1 MFVAFAV
8 DRALGFLLIVVI
20 TRAWAPAAVGHWTQ
34 VVALTGALGTI
45 ASMGLYQAH
54 IRFAEESAEPR
65 IRHSLQLTILSVT
78 TGALLLAAIV
88 AAVIPGPFSRTVFGV
103 ATETRLLAAVF
114 ALAMSE
120 LWAEFVTVQLR
131 AEVDARG
138 AALVMGGKAVLR
150 VLLISTLAFSGG
162 GDVAR
167 AVFALAL
174 AQWLAAVFAL
184 AMSELWA
191 EFVTVQLRAEVDAR
205 GAALVLGGKAVL
217 RVLLIGSLA
226 LTGGGDVARA
236 VFALALAQWLA
247 AVAMIVARLGGAHWL
262 AAGFAPAR
270 TLFARALKMAI
281 PMIPA
286 AFAAQGFVTTE
297 RLVLART
304 SPEVIA
310 HFTIG
315 QQFASNA
322 MMAYVILGSMFY
334 PMLVRVWREGK
345 AAAAA
350 PVVSGA
356 LLTYAVVSLPALLV
370 LPLVSRE
377 LVPLLT
383 TPFYEVSASSFL
395 LLMLG
400 AAGLG
405 VHQLAGYVFYVT
417 ERTWE
422 LLALLA
428 GSLAVKLVCSVLLVA
443 RLGERGAVLSWA
455 IAGALLAVA
464 TLLRARSLVR
474 FTLPIGRTLRIA
486 GAAILAGGIVA
497 TARFASPDP
506 SRLFVLS
513 TAALALGL
521 YAVLMRGELRRA
533 FQVGAPV

>member
-1 MFVAFAV
+1 MTTPVAERAEGLGSRSAVMFVAFAV
-8 DRALGFLLIVVI
+8 DRALGFLLIVLI
-20 TRAWAPAAVGHWTQ
+20 TRWWAPVEVGYWTQ
-34 VVALTGALGTI
+34 AITLTGALGTI

-88 AAVIPGPFSRTVFGV
+88 AAVIPGPFSRAVFGA

-150 VLLISTLAFSGG
+150 VLLI
-162 GDVAR
+162 
-167 AVFALAL
+167 
-174 AQWLAAVFAL
+174 
-184 AMSELWA
+184 
-191 EFVTVQLRAEVDAR
+191 
-205 GAALVLGGKAVL
+205 
-217 RVLLIGSLA
+217 GSLA

-247 AVAMIVARLGGAHWL
+247 AVALIVARLGGGHWL

-297 RLVLART
+297 RFVLART

-310 HFTIG
+310 HFNIG

-377 LVPLLT
+377 LVPFLT
-383 TPFYEVSASSFL
+383 TRFYEVSASSFL
-395 LLMLG
+395 LMMIG

-428 GSLAVKLVCSVLLVA
+428 GSLAVKLICSVLLVA

-497 TARFASPDP
+497 TARFAFPDP

-533 FQVGAPV
+533 FQVGAPG

>member
-8 DRALGFLLIVVI
+8 DRALGFLLIVLI
-20 TRAWAPAAVGHWTQ
+20 TRWWAPVEVGYWTQ
-34 VVALTGALGTI
+34 AITLTGALGTI

-65 IRHSLQLTILSVT
+65 IRHSLQLTILSAT
-78 TGALLLAAIV
+78 TGALLLAATV
-88 AAVIPGPFSRTVFGV
+88 AAVIPGAFSRTVFGV

-138 AALVMGGKAVLR
+138 AALVLAGKAVLR
-150 VLLISTLAFSGG
+150 VLLISTLAVSGG

-167 AVFALAL
+167 AVSALAL
-174 AQWLAAVFAL
+174 AQWLAAV
-184 AMSELWA
+184 
-191 EFVTVQLRAEVDAR
+191 VV
-205 GAALVLGGKAVL
+205 
-217 RVLLIGSLA
+217 
-226 LTGGGDVARA
+226 
-236 VFALALAQWLA
+236 
-247 AVAMIVARLGGAHWL
+247 IVARLGGLHWMS
-262 AAGFAPAR
+262 AGFAPAR
-270 TLFARALKMAI
+270 ELFRRSVKMAL

-286 AFAAQGFVTTE
+286 ALAAQGFVTTE
-297 RLVLART
+297 RFVLART

-310 HFTIG
+310 HFNIG

-345 AAAAA
+345 AVAAA

-377 LVPLLT
+377 LVPFLT
-383 TPFYEVSASSFL
+383 TRFYEVSASSFF
-395 LLMLG
+395 LLMIG

-422 LLALLA
+422 LLTLLA
-428 GSLAVKLVCSVLLVA
+428 LALGLKLALAIILVE
-443 RLGERGAVLSWA
+443 RCGERGAVFAWG
-455 IAGALLAVA
+455 IAGAVLAIA
-464 TLLRARSLVR
+464 TVLRARHFVR
-474 FTLPIGRTLRIA
+474 FDLPVARLARIA
-486 GAAILAGGIVA
+486 GSALVAAAVVVAVRIL
-497 TARFASPDP
+497 TTDP
-506 SRLFVLS
+506 SRTLVLGS
-513 TAALALGL
+513 GVVALAG
-521 YAVLMRGELRRA
+521 YALLMRNELRQA
-533 FQVGAPV
+533 AHVGTAP